1 MPHDKPLTGPLS
13 GLKIVD
19 LTAVLMG
26 PSATQMLADLGAD
39 VIKVETSVGDAT
51 RKIGPQGDAGMGP
64 VYLAANR
71 NKRSIVLDLAKPPGR
86 EAFLRLVKD
95 ADVLTTNVRPD
106 GMKRLRLTYQDVA
119 EVNERIIYVSMV
131 GFSQRGR
138 YARSPAFDDLIQ
150 AATAVPWAVA
160 ANTDDEPHYV
170 PVNIADRSVGLYAF
184 GIVLAAVYSR
194 NQTGKGQQVDVPMFE
209 TMVPYVLGDHLYGH
223 KFLPP
228 QGDFGYPRLL
238 AKARQPYRTKD
249 AWVCC
254 AIYHDHHWKAF
265 LEVVGMGHLWG
276 TDPRLTTMT
285 TRTAHSEELNAFVRD
300 QLVLRTTAQWQE
312 ALATADIPVFPMNT
326 FESLLDDPH
335 LRDIGFFSEVDHP
348 HVGKIRE
355 MAVPSEWHG
364 TPPANYRPPPLQGEQ
379 SADILR
385 EVGYSES
392 QIEQMLQDGIT
403 HQPPASPGGTG
414 DRG

>member
-1 MPHDKPLTGPLS
+1 
-13 GLKIVD
+13 
-19 LTAVLMG
+19 
-26 PSATQMLADLGAD
+26 
-39 VIKVETSVGDAT
+39 
-51 RKIGPQGDAGMGP
+51 MGP
-64 VYLAANR
+64 VYLATNR
-71 NKRSIVLDLAKPPGR
+71 NKRSIVLDLGKPSGR

-106 GMKRLRLTYQDVA
+106 GMKRLGLTYKDVV
-119 EVNERIIYVSMV
+119 EVNDRIIYVSMV

-150 AATAVPWAVA
+150 AATGVPWAVA

-184 GIVLAAVYSR
+184 GIVLAALYSR

-209 TMVPYVLGDHLYGH
+209 TMVPYVLGDHLYGQ

-238 AKARQPYRTKD
+238 AKARRPYRTKD

-276 TDPRLTTMT
+276 TDSRLTTMT
-285 TRTAHSEELNAFVRD
+285 TRTAHSEELNAIVRD

-312 ALATADIPVFPMNT
+312 ALAAADIPVFPMNT

-364 TPPANYRPPPLQGEQ
+364 TPASNYRAPPLLGEQ
-379 SADILR
+379 SAEILR

-392 QIEQMLQDGIT
+392 QIDQMLQDGIT
-403 HQPPASPGGTG
+403 RQPPAGPSGHG
-414 DRG
+414 

>member
-1 MPHDKPLTGPLS
+1 MPHDKPLSGPLS
-13 GLKIVD
+13 GLKIID

-39 VIKVETSVGDAT
+39 VIKVETGAGDAT

-64 VYLAANR
+64 VYLASNR
-71 NKRSIVLDLAKPPGR
+71 NKRSIVLDLAKPAGR

-106 GMKRLRLTYQDVA
+106 GMKRLRLTYKDVA
-119 EVNERIIYVSMV
+119 EVNDRIIYVSMV

-150 AATAVPWAVA
+150 AATAIPWAVA

-184 GIVLAAVYSR
+184 GTVLAALYSR
-194 NQTGKGQQVDVPMFE
+194 SQTGMGQQVDVPMFE
-209 TMVPYVLGDHLYGH
+209 TMVPYVLGDHLYGQ
-223 KFLPP
+223 KFVPP
-228 QGDFGYPRLL
+228 QGEFGYPRLL
-238 AKARQPYRTKD
+238 AKARKPYRTKD

-265 LEVVGMGHLWG
+265 LEVVGMGQLWG
-276 TDPRLTTMT
+276 TDPRLATMT

-300 QLVLRTTAQWQE
+300 QLVLRSTAQWQE
-312 ALATADIPVFPMNT
+312 ALAEADIPVFPMNT
-326 FESLLDDPH
+326 FEGLLDDPH

-364 TPPANYRPPPLQGEQ
+364 TPPSDYRAPPLLGEQ
-379 SADILR
+379 SAEILR
-385 EVGYSES
+385 EVGYTES

-403 HQPPASPGGTG
+403 RQPPPGTAATT
-414 DRG
+414 